1 MENIEMDANAAINLA
16 NANHDEKVRQEK
28 DSEAMNLGNSNY
40 ENETNTIV
48 ANVNKTIDTKGK
60 TFKGVRRESKILE
73 QKTGRR
79 EFLKLAGA
87 FAIGVMVGKS
97 EIPEVVV
104 KLLQNVP
111 NVPNVPQESAFAKD
125 MQKARGLVKDIVMN
139 DPEFIK
145 TEAFKYSIDE
155 ENRFYIESSDINGYN
170 NLINYIVEHSKNSD
184 GEGLSIDQAIF
195 TISLCDHHFIRN
207 GEKIQEYPKNL
218 YESYYKGKSY
228 LEFLKAYFNEHSSE
242 YLNHMQY
249 GLEATTSNE
258 ISINYT
264 DGFHNLEEYMKK
276 IQQENERSR

>member
-1 MENIEMDANAAINLA
+1 MENIEIDANAAMNLA
-16 NANHDEKVRQEK
+16 NANHDEKVRQKE
-28 DSEAMNLGNSNY
+28 DREAMNLGNSNY

-60 TFKGVRRESKILE
+60 TFKGVKRESKILE
-73 QKTGRR
+73 QKTSRR

-97 EIPEVVV
+97 EIPEYAV
-104 KLLQNVP
+104 KLFQNVS
-111 NVPNVPQESAFAKD
+111 QEPTFASD
-125 MQKARGLVKDIVMN
+125 MQKARDLVKEIVMN

-145 TEAFKYSIDE
+145 TEAFKYDIDE
-155 ENRFYIESSDINGYN
+155 KNRFYIESSDINGYN

-184 GEGLSIDQAIF
+184 GEGLSIDQAVF
-195 TISLCDHHFIRN
+195 TISLCNHHFIRN